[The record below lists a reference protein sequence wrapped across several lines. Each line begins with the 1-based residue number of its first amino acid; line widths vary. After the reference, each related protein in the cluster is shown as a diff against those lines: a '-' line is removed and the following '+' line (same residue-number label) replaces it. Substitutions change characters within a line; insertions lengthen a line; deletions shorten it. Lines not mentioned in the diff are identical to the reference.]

1 MGAWVIKMSWE
12 DILKAPPIRNPREAE
27 FKDNANDDL
36 SRTEYV
42 ELFQERVDPII
53 EREGKLKSTYA
64 SIPLSDLLMSPR
76 RAVDVAE
83 DLYSDMG
90 YNMIF
95 TTDGKLIFKLEGEG
109 RV

>member
-1 MGAWVIKMSWE
+1 MSWE

-27 FKDNANDDL
+27 FKDNTNDNL
-36 SRTEYV
+36 SRSEYV
-42 ELFQERVDPII
+42 ELFQERVDQII
-53 EREGKLKSTYA
+53 QREGKKKSTYA
-64 SIPLSDLLMSPR
+64 TIELSDLLMSPR

-83 DLYSDMG
+83 DLYADMG
-90 YNMIF
+90 YNLIF